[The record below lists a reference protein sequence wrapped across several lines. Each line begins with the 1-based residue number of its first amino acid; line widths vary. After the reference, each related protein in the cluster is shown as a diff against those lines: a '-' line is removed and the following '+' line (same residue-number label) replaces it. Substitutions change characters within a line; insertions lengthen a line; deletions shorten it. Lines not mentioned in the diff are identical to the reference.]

1 MSKSHCYNSK
11 AFLLFYLGLLSAF
24 GPFVMD
30 MYLPSLPSMT
40 GYFHTSA
47 SAVQWGLTSCMAGL
61 AIGQLVFGMLSDV
74 YGRRSPLLVALCLF
88 LLSTAG
94 CLYAGTIRQF
104 VVFRF
109 VQGLAGAGGVVLSRS
124 VAADRYSAREL
135 AAVLAV
141 VGSINGVATVAAPVA
156 GGLLDAVAGWQGIF
170 WFLFTLGLLL
180 VGATCRFRETL
191 SPSCRKPW
199 CIQEVCTGFLSVLR
213 NRSYVSNVMQY
224 GLSMALLF
232 TYISSAPFI
241 MQRHFHLSP
250 LTFSLFFGV
259 NALAMVG
266 ATGLS
271 ARFAHMA
278 RALHVASRGQFIFGL
293 SLCVALAAGCP
304 FWVYELLVFV
314 LLAAV
319 GLGFTASNAL
329 AMDSERDRAG
339 VASALLGAAGFA
351 GGVVV
356 TPLVGLGDI
365 LMTTGLLLV
374 ALSMSSWLLLRRAT
388 RFWAFPTAVGR

>member
-1 MSKSHCYNSK
+1 M
-11 AFLLFYLGLLSAF
+11 
-24 GPFVMD
+24 
-30 MYLPSLPSMT
+30 
-40 GYFHTSA
+40 
-47 SAVQWGLTSCMAGL
+47 
-61 AIGQLVFGMLSDV
+61 
-74 YGRRSPLLVALCLF
+74 
-88 LLSTAG
+88 
-94 CLYAGTIRQF
+94 
-104 VVFRF
+104 
-109 VQGLAGAGGVVLSRS
+109 LSRS

-170 WFLFTLGLLL
+170 WFLFVVGLLL
-180 VGATCRFRETL
+180 VGVTSRFCETL
-191 SPSCRKPW
+191 APSCRKPW
-199 CIQEVCTGFLSVLR
+199 PFREVRAGFLSVLR

>member
-11 AFLLFYLGLLSAF
+11 TFLLFYLGLLSAF

-61 AIGQLVFGMLSDV
+61 AIGQLVFGMLSDA
-74 YGRRSPLLVALCLF
+74 YGRRRPLFVALCLF
-88 LLSTAG
+88 LLSTMG
-94 CLYAGTIRQF
+94 CLYAGTIGEF
-104 VVFRF
+104 VVSRF

-170 WFLFTLGLLL
+170 WFLFVVGLLL
-180 VGATCRFRETL
+180 VGVTSRFCETL
-191 SPSCRKPW
+191 APSCRKPW
-199 CIQEVCTGFLSVLR
+199 SFREVRAGFLSVLR

-241 MQRHFHLSP
+241 MQHHFHLSP

-266 ATGLS
+266 V
-271 ARFAHMA
+271 R
-278 RALHVASRGQFIFGL
+278 
-293 SLCVALAAGCP
+293 GCP
-304 FWVYELLVFV
+304 RVSRIWR
-314 LLAAV
+314 
-319 GLGFTASNAL
+319 GRFT
-329 AMDSERDRAG
+329 
-339 VASALLGAAGFA
+339 
-351 GGVVV
+351 
-356 TPLVGLGDI
+356 
-365 LMTTGLLLV
+365 
-374 ALSMSSWLLLRRAT
+374 
-388 RFWAFPTAVGR
+388 